1 MDVFLLH
8 YSQHFSTNVEGNSIE
23 EAVAVGEAVV
33 GAATELAARSRC
45 LLITSCSQSV
55 DVGRTTV
62 TVAGNW
68 AKRDLRDMG
77 NRRELGR
84 FGVQELEPEKKN
96 CRSWAARQ
104 RNRASSL
111 STASLLLCL

>member
-45 LLITSCSQSV
+45 LLVTSCTSQSV
-55 DVGRTTV
+55 GVGRTTV
-62 TVAGNW
+62 AVAGNW

-84 FGVQELEPEKKN
+84 FGVQELEP
-96 CRSWAARQ
+96 
-104 RNRASSL
+104 
-111 STASLLLCL
+111 